1 MPLTSKL
8 EPQRTEILQKL
19 LEQSPFLGWTELNL
33 QNVSRELGYTARIT
47 VRAFPNGL
55 RDVINAH
62 ADLIDKRM
70 LEATKSITLSELSIR
85 KKISTLIL
93 LRMDAMSSHRDAIS
107 RLIPLLSTPQ
117 YLPTGTRILYRTVDI
132 MWTTAGD
139 TSTDFNYY
147 SKRSL
152 LAGVYCSTL
161 LFWLTDSSKNYMETR
176 EFLGRRIANVMSLQ
190 KLKPKIRSYL
200 PTLGASF
207 SSFCSTLSSLRRT
220 G

>member
-1 MPLTSKL
+1 MPLTPEFAS
-8 EPQRTEILQKL
+8 QRTEILQKL

-33 QNVSRELGYTARIT
+33 QNISTELGYTARIT

-55 RDVINAH
+55 RDVIDAH

-70 LEATKSITLSELSIR
+70 LESAESFRLSKLSIR
-85 KKISTLIL
+85 KRISTLIL
-93 LRMDAMSSHRDAIS
+93 LRIDAVSSHRDAIS

-132 MWTTAGD
+132 MWRTAGD

-161 LFWLTDSSKNYMETR
+161 LFWLTDHDKNYLETR
-176 EFLGRRIANVMSLQ
+176 EFLDRRITNVMSIQ
-190 KLKPKIRSYL
+190 KLKPKIKSYL
-200 PTLGASF
+200 PRLGASF
-207 SSFCSTLSSLRRT
+207 SSFCNALSSLRRA

>member
-207 SSFCSTLSSLRRT
+207 SSFCRTLSSLRRT